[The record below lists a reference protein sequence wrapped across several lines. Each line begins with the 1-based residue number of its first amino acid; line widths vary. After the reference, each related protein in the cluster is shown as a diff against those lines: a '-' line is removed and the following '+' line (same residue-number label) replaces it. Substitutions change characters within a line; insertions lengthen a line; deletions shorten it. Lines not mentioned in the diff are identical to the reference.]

1 MHTATKGPA
10 RLAKRV
16 MIRLYRLPSGRLKAA
31 IRWLVSKAEGGEV
44 YSATLREIFSR
55 YHNVHIGM
63 YTLGACF
70 KVGAVDRHT
79 NIGRYCSIARTARVH
94 NRNHPLERKST
105 HPFFYNPVLRCC
117 SGNSVPYI
125 PLDIG
130 SDVWIGH
137 NAVIMPHV
145 RQIGHG
151 AVVAAGAVVSNDV
164 PPYAVVVGNPARV
177 VRYRFP
183 PAIIQRLLAEKW
195 WERSIEE
202 LLPDL
207 AEYLSEYAPSN
218 GFERDAAVRDLSGAA
233 R

>member
-1 MHTATKGPA
+1 
-10 RLAKRV
+10 
-16 MIRLYRLPSGRLKAA
+16 
-31 IRWLVSKAEGGEV
+31 
-44 YSATLREIFSR
+44 
-55 YHNVHIGM
+55 
-63 YTLGACF
+63 
-70 KVGAVDRHT
+70 
-79 NIGRYCSIARTARVH
+79 
-94 NRNHPLERKST
+94 
-105 HPFFYNPVLRCC
+105 
-117 SGNSVPYI
+117 
-125 PLDIG
+125 
-130 SDVWIGH
+130 
-137 NAVIMPHV
+137 MPHV